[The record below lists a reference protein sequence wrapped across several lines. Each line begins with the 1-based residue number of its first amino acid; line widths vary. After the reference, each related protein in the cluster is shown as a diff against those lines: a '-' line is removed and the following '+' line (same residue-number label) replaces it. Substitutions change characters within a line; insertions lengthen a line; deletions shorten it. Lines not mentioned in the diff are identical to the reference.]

1 MGEAKEVIPV
11 VMGLVL
17 AFIVAKVH
25 NTTMRKWVI
34 GIASVVLGYL
44 AMLING
50 ESLAHVFFDAP
61 QVALACVVGLSL
73 LGKFLPSWGNSEPT
87 ILPVTNPRN

>member
-25 NTTMRKWVI
+25 DTTMRKWVI

-44 AMLING
+44 ATLING
-50 ESLAHVFFDAP
+50 ESLAHVLFDAP
-61 QVALACVVGLSL
+61 QVALACVVGQLL
-73 LGKFLPSWGNSEPT
+73 LGKFLPSWGASEPAT
-87 ILPVTNPRN
+87 STVTSPKN

>member
-44 AMLING
+44 ATLING
-50 ESLAHVFFDAP
+50 ESLAHLLFDAP
-61 QVALACVVGLSL
+61 QVALACVFGLLL
-73 LGKFLPSWGNSEPT
+73 LGKFLPTWGNAGST
-87 ILPVTNPRN
+87 TQPVSNPRN